1 MHLSS
6 IHLRQYRS
14 YDDVVFDFPA
24 DTTMIVGKNG
34 TGKTNLLEAIYVL
47 LTGRSFRDSDYD
59 LTQHEKSWWTIT
71 GIVDGVEREIRYQD
85 DRKQY
90 RIGDTWYKRIPQSF
104 ALPVVLF
111 EPDHLALIHGSPKKR
126 RDYIDNLIT
135 QLSPQ
140 FRSVITRYDRILSQR
155 NRLLK
160 NKKVD
165 EDQLFIWDMQ
175 LAAAAS
181 SVVSE
186 RRKIINIWN
195 KNLSH
200 EYTTIADK
208 KNDISVVYYSSI
220 DQDNYQQ
227 DIIKKLHQSRERDT
241 LLGTTS
247 VGTHRDDYEFFIN
260 DHSFVTTASRGEVR
274 SLLLS
279 LKHIETSTKE
289 QYFNTAPL
297 ILLDD
302 VLSEIDEV
310 RQKHI
315 VNNNQ
320 QSQIIITTVHTP
332 KLHNHHIVKVNQ

>member
-160 NKKVD
+160 NKTI

-227 DIIKKLHQSRERDT
+227 DIIKKLHQSRERDR
-241 LLGTTS
+241 LLGITS
-247 VGTHRDDYEFFIN
+247 VGVHRDDYEFFIN
-260 DHSFVTTASRGEVR
+260 NHSFITTASRGEVR
-274 SLLLS
+274 SLVLG
-279 LKHIETSTKE
+279 LKNIEMADKAH
-289 QYFNTAPL
+289 YFRQSPIL
-297 ILLDD
+297 LLDD
-302 VLSEIDEV
+302 VLSEIDDM
-310 RQKHI
+310 RRDNIIQTNPTI
-315 VNNNQ
+315 Q
-320 QSQIIITTVHTP
+320 TIITTTHNIDSHHT
-332 KLHNHHIVKVNQ
+332 IVIT

>member
-160 NKKVD
+160 NKTID
-165 EDQLFIWDMQ
+165 EDELFIWDMQ
-175 LAAAAS
+175 LATSANTIMVERQKIIALWNDKLSQEYSAIATTKSIIHTIYHS
-181 SVVSE
+181 SV
-186 RRKIINIWN
+186 
-195 KNLSH
+195 
-200 EYTTIADK
+200 
-208 KNDISVVYYSSI
+208 
-220 DQDNYQQ
+220 DQNNYHQ
-227 DIIKKLHQSRERDT
+227 DIIKRLHHSRDRDR
-241 LLGTTS
+241 LLGITS
-247 VGTHRDDYEFFIN
+247 VGVHRDDYEFFIN
-260 DHSFVTTASRGEVR
+260 NHSFITTASRGEVR
-274 SLLLS
+274 SLVLG
-279 LKHIETSTKE
+279 LKNIEMADKAH
-289 QYFNTAPL
+289 YFRQSPIL
-297 ILLDD
+297 LLDD
-302 VLSEIDEV
+302 VLSEIDDM
-310 RQKHI
+310 RRDNIIQTNPTI
-315 VNNNQ
+315 Q
-320 QSQIIITTVHTP
+320 TIITTTHNIDSHHT
-332 KLHNHHIVKVNQ
+332 IVIT